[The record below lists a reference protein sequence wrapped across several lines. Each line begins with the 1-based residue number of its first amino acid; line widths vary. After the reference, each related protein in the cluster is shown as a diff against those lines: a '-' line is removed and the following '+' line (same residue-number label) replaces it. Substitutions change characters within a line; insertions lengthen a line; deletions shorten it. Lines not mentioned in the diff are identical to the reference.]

1 MLLKNASLISRITAG
16 KGLSP
21 YNASVLLKVII
32 NEILGFGTEVILI
45 TSNYFGDELMK
56 SLEYM

>member
-1 MLLKNASLISRITAG
+1 MQSWLISRITAG

-32 NEILGFGTEVILI
+32 NAILGFGTELIPI

-56 SLEYM
+56 